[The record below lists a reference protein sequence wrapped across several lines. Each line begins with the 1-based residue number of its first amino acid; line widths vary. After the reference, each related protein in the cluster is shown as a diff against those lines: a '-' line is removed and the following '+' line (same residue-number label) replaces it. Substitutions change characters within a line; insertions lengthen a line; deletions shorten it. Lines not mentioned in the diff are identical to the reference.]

1 MLKYILKRLL
11 LIIPVVIGIT
21 LFIYLLLDLAPGDP
35 TTLILGTD
43 ATTEQIAELRSELGL
58 DNNVFVRYFNYM
70 SSAVKGDLGS
80 SWYNSRPVI
89 DEFMERLPNTL
100 ALAFSAL
107 AITIVFGLTF
117 GTLAAVFQNR
127 PIDGVTLVLALLFAS
142 MPSFWFGLMLQLIF
156 CLELQWLPAMG
167 VGTIR
172 HMILPATT
180 LALGTIA
187 SQVRM
192 TRSSILDVINMNY
205 VRTARAKG
213 AGEFRVVF
221 HHVIRNALMPVVT
234 NWGSYLCNG
243 LRRHDHFRDGLLHPR
258 YLVVS
263 HKRR

>member
-117 GTLAAVFQNR
+117 GTLAAVFR
-127 PIDGVTLVLALLFAS
+127 TGPSTASRLFWRCSSPVCRASGSAL
-142 MPSFWFGLMLQLIF
+142 
-156 CLELQWLPAMG
+156 C
-167 VGTIR
+167 
-172 HMILPATT
+172 
-180 LALGTIA
+180 
-187 SQVRM
+187 
-192 TRSSILDVINMNY
+192 SS
-205 VRTARAKG
+205 
-213 AGEFRVVF
+213 
-221 HHVIRNALMPVVT
+221 
-234 NWGSYLCNG
+234 
-243 LRRHDHFRDGLLHPR
+243 
-258 YLVVS
+258 
-263 HKRR
+263 